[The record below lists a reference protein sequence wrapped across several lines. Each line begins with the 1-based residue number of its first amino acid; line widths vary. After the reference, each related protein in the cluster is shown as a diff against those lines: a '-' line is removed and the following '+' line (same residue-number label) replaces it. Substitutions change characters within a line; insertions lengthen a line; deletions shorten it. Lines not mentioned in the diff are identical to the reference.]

1 MQPIARTNVQLY
13 NQLRSAG
20 RRPEELALI
29 RRAYDFAVTLY
40 SGCFQADGS
49 PFVCHIIGVASI
61 VAQLDPPAEVVAAAC
76 LHNVYGNGDFG
87 DGRHNAVTPYR
98 RQMVRD
104 AAGPEVETYVHRFRE
119 MRSTQRTARAIPHLD
134 NLDALDALDARDR
147 YVVVIELADIL
158 EKYTDGGLL
167 YYGDHAW
174 VTGFVAEQRD
184 TLTQLARRLGYPQL
198 AAALDRAF
206 ESITTEPAPEEL
218 RTKRK
223 HLALVMPLSCRL
235 RSRIAVRQLLLRAK
249 GKTGRL
255 LRATLRRS
263 LPIRQ

>member
-20 RRPEELALI
+20 RPPQELALI
-29 RRAYDFAVTLY
+29 RRSYDLAVTLY

-49 PFVCHIIGVASI
+49 PFVCHIVGVASI
-61 VAQLDPPAEVVAAAC
+61 VAQLDLPGEAVAAAC
-76 LHNVYGNGDFG
+76 IHNVYGNGDFG
-87 DGRHNAVTPYR
+87 DGRHNAVTPWR
-98 RQMVRD
+98 RNIVRD
-104 AAGPEVETYVHRFRE
+104 AVGAEVETYVHRFRE
-119 MRSTQRTARAIPHLD
+119 TRSIQRTARAIPHLD
-134 NLDALDALDARDR
+134 NLDTLDARDR

-167 YYGDHAW
+167 YYGDYAW

-184 TLTQLARRLGYPQL
+184 TLTQLASRLGYPQL
-198 AAALDRAF
+198 ATALDRAF
-206 ESITTEPAPEEL
+206 ESVTSEPAPEEL

-235 RSRIAVRQLLLRAK
+235 RPLIAVRQWLLRAK

-263 LPIRQ
+263 LLIRQ